1 MIKFNLII
9 SDQQLLIKN
18 NNIKVKKRNMI
29 SIKLNKTDSSL
40 DNYLNENSTDL
51 LVLGVFLNE
60 NTNLNGLNSNDSKK
74 IKKAISDD
82 KFKGGKNERLF
93 LYGDKNAKRLVVF
106 GLGDKSKITS
116 EQMRAQGANIYNYAN
131 SRKISKISISLKS
144 FKRYN
149 GDTLQPL
156 MEGIFLG
163 SYSFNEHKNPKD
175 KKIFTKTLD
184 LIDEKI
190 GDSVFKNAVTS
201 SVALSESVSLARDL
215 GNQPANLCTPTYLA
229 ETAIKIAKSKNMKSE
244 IFDVKEFEKMNL
256 GSFYGV
262 ARGAKEPAKLI
273 LVEYTGGKKEEAPIG
288 LVGKGLTFD
297 TGGISLKPPAKM
309 DEMKF
314 DMCGSATVLGVMKAV
329 SILQPKVNIV
339 FAIGSTE
346 NMPGS
351 DAQRP
356 GDIVTAHNG
365 KTIEVLNT
373 DAEGRLVLADVL
385 SYVNEKYSPQC
396 MIDFATLTGAVIVA
410 LGHRATGLMG
420 NNKDLVAE
428 IQKSSEETGE
438 KVWELPLWDEY
449 SDDIKGTYAD
459 IKNIGSGGAG
469 TITAGAFLKEFVGD
483 TPWCHL
489 DIAGTAWGVKPTG
502 YNPKFGATGV
512 AVRLIYDFLENK
524 IK

>member
-1 MIKFNLII
+1 MISSRLETNKLTI
-9 SDQQLLIKN
+9 SDYTN
-18 NNIKVKKRNMI
+18 V
-29 SIKLNKTDSSL
+29 DS
-40 DNYLNENSTDL
+40 DAI
-51 LVLGVFLNE
+51 VMGVFLNE
-60 NTNLNGLNSNDSKK
+60 KPNLTCYNSEVREATINAVN
-74 IKKAISDD
+74 IE
-82 KFKGGKNERLF
+82 KFKGKLDDKVLVYTTGKS
-93 LYGDKNAKRLVVF
+93 KRILLW
-106 GLGDKSKITS
+106 GLGDKEKMSYDK
-116 EQMRAQGANIYNYAN
+116 MRSTGANIYNYAN
-131 SRKISKISISLKS
+131 SLGLPSVSLHLNTFILEKDDHCQS
-144 FKRYN
+144 
-149 GDTLQPL
+149 LL
-156 MEGIFLG
+156 EGALLG
-163 SYSFNEHKNPKD
+163 SYRFEGHGSSHD
-175 KKIFTKTLD
+175 DTVKKTKQIL
-184 LIDEKI
+184 LLSEGMDEQKTNTSI
-190 GDSVFKNAVTS
+190 ANAVAIAEGV
-201 SVALSESVSLARDL
+201 SVARDL
-215 GNQPANLCTPTYLA
+215 GNEPANLCTPTYLSNF
-229 ETAIKIAKSKNMKSE
+229 AIDLAKSENMKAK

-256 GSFYGV
+256 GSFFGV

-273 LVEYTGGKKEEAPIG
+273 IVEYKGGDKSEKPIG
-288 LVGKGLTFD
+288 LIGKGLTFD

-314 DMCGSATVLGVMKAV
+314 DMCGSATVLGIMKVVAM
-329 SILQPKVNIV
+329 LQPKINII

-385 SYVNEKYSPQC
+385 SYVNDNYSPKC

-420 NNKDLVAE
+420 NDKALLSD
-428 IQKSSEETGE
+428 IKQSSSVTGE
-438 KVWELPLWDEY
+438 KVWELPLWDDY
-449 SDDIKGTYAD
+449 SDDIKSKYAD

-469 TITAGAFLKEFVGD
+469 TITAGAFLKEFVGN

-512 AVRLIYDFLENK
+512 AVRLIYDFIENK
-524 IK
+524 I

>member
-1 MIKFNLII
+1 
-9 SDQQLLIKN
+9 
-18 NNIKVKKRNMI
+18 MI
-29 SIKLNKTDSSL
+29 SSRIESSKLKKSD
-40 DNYLNENSTDL
+40 YANSNSDAI
-51 LVLGVFLNE
+51 VIGVFLNE
-60 NTNLNGLNSNDSKK
+60 KPNLTGLSSDMVDAANN
-74 IKKAISDD
+74 AIIIES
-82 KFKGGKNERLF
+82 FKGRVKDKVLVYSKGKN
-93 LYGDKNAKRLVVF
+93 KRLLLW
-106 GLGDKSKITS
+106 GLGDRKKTS
-116 EQMRAQGANIYNYAN
+116 NDNMRSSGANIYNYAN
-131 SRKISKISISLKS
+131 SLSLPSISLILNS
-144 FKRYN
+144 F
-149 GDTLQPL
+149 TLEKNDYCQSL
-156 MEGIFLG
+156 LEGVLLG
-163 SYSFNEHKNPKD
+163 SYRFQGHGNSHNDTVKKIKKIVLLTEDLD
-175 KKIFTKTLD
+175 KKKCKAS
-184 LIDEKI
+184 ID
-190 GDSVFKNAVTS
+190 NAVAIAEGV
-201 SVALSESVSLARDL
+201 SVARDL
-215 GNQPANLCTPTYLA
+215 GNEPANLCTPTYLSNLA
-229 ETAIKIAKSKNMKSE
+229 EDIAKSKNMKSK

-273 LVEYTGGKKEEAPIG
+273 IVEYNGGKKGQKPIG
-288 LVGKGLTFD
+288 LIGKGLTFD

-314 DMCGSATVLGVMKAV
+314 DMCGSATVLGIMKVV
-329 SILQPKVNIV
+329 SLLQPKINII

-385 SYVNEKYSPQC
+385 SYVNDNYKPEC

-420 NNKDLVAE
+420 NNEMLISDIK
-428 IQKSSEETGE
+428 KSSTVTGE

-449 SDDIKGTYAD
+449 TEDIKSKYAD

-469 TITAGAFLKEFVGD
+469 TITAGAFLKEFVDD

-512 AVRLIYDFLENK
+512 AVRLIYNFVENK